1 MRVLAAYGS
10 SAMQISDN
18 TNGKN
23 RKKQYNNTEFRV
35 LENWFGVFPAAPG
48 VRIRGGPPAAG
59 ERSPCSW
66 LITEWSY
73 VKDCCINIS
82 MVITACCISWNIVT

>member
-1 MRVLAAYGS
+1 MRVLAAYGA

-35 LENWFGVFPAAPG
+35 LENWFGVLLAAPG
-48 VRIRGGPPAAG
+48 VRIRRGPPAAG
-59 ERSPCSW
+59 ARSPCSW
-66 LITEWSY
+66 LLAVRSY
-73 VKDCCINIS
+73 VRDCCINMS
-82 MVITACCISWNIVT
+82 MVV

>member
-23 RKKQYNNTEFRV
+23 RKNNIITTKFGV
-35 LENWFGVFPAAPG
+35 LEKWCGVLLAAPG
-48 VRIRGGPPAAG
+48 VRIRRGPPAAG
-59 ERSPCSW
+59 ERLPCSW
-66 LITEWSY
+66 LITERSY
-73 VKDCCINIS
+73 VRDCCINMS
-82 MVITACCISWNIVT
+82 MVV

>member
-23 RKKQYNNTEFRV
+23 RKKQYNNTKFRV
-35 LENWFGVFPAAPG
+35 LENWFGVLLAAPG
-48 VRIRGGPPAAG
+48 VRICGGPPAAG

-66 LITEWSY
+66 LIIGRSY
-73 VKDCCINIS
+73 VSDCCISMS
-82 MVITACCISWNIVT
+82 MVI